1 MPLSAF
7 TMSGLYGRDSGF
19 GSAQH
24 RFVPVAVQ
32 ARSCH
37 HTGSNPGFVP
47 DNCRWVIALPPP
59 DPKHTFLQAKKNP
72 KILTFVGLSDFKYC

>member
-37 HTGSNPGFVP
+37 PTGANPGFAP
-47 DNCRWVIALPPP
+47 DSCRWVIALPSP

-72 KILTFVGLSDFKYC
+72 KILTFVGLSDFKY